1 MSTIARAPVRLSFG
15 GGGTDLPA
23 YYERHG
29 GFVVSAAIGRY
40 AMAVASPSW
49 DGGIGVNSA
58 DYRGWLRWPAGAIP
72 EAGEPLSLPRAVLGW
87 FAERGMLAAG
97 VDLFLASEVPP
108 GSGLGSSSAMTVA
121 MIRALAE
128 FAGESMAA
136 AQVADLASRIEIE
149 RLGRPIGKQDHYAAS
164 FGGLN
169 AISFSS
175 EGVTVEPVT
184 LPPGVLEC
192 LEHRL
197 LLFSTGLTRDSASI
211 LANQNA
217 STSHDEA
224 TVRRLDGL
232 KSLAHEM
239 RSTLEAGD
247 LDGFGALLDEGWRL
261 KRSIHRA
268 ISSDAIDRWYA
279 TAREAGALGGKI
291 AGAGGGGFLL
301 LYAPAA
307 AQPTVTDALRCE
319 GLRPLAFGFDH
330 AGASIASVPFRAAA
344 AAV

>member
-1 MSTIARAPVRLSFG
+1 M
-15 GGGTDLPA
+15 
-23 YYERHG
+23 
-29 GFVVSAAIGRY
+29 
-40 AMAVASPSW
+40 
-49 DGGIGVNSA
+49 
-58 DYRGWLRWPAGAIP
+58 
-72 EAGEPLSLPRAVLGW
+72 
-87 FAERGMLAAG
+87 
-97 VDLFLASEVPP
+97 
-108 GSGLGSSSAMTVA
+108 
-121 MIRALAE
+121 
-128 FAGESMAA
+128 
-136 AQVADLASRIEIE
+136 
-149 RLGRPIGKQDHYAAS
+149 
-164 FGGLN
+164 
-169 AISFSS
+169 
-175 EGVTVEPVT
+175 T
-184 LPPGVLEC
+184 LPPGVLKC

-232 KSLAHEM
+232 KSLTHEM

-279 TAREAGALGGKI
+279 AAREAGALGGKI